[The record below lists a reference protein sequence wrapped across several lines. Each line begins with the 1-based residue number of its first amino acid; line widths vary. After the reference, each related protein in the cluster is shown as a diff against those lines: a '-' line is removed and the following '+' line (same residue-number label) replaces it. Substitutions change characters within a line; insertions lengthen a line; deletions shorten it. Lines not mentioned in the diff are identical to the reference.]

1 MILTCILKQVDQLVE
16 LRRQDVNLLRI
27 HQQTQQDVS
36 IIEKT
41 RMEASQQRR
50 LLFVGRIDTIR
61 NRELLDFVLELS
73 ITSFFAY
80 QIVLNGETIES
91 L

>member
-1 MILTCILKQVDQLVE
+1 
-16 LRRQDVNLLRI
+16 
-27 HQQTQQDVS
+27 
-36 IIEKT
+36 
-41 RMEASQQRR
+41 MEASQQRR

-73 ITSFFAY
+73 IASFFAY

-91 L
+91 LWALNLEGGTDGSRSFFFRKGDVDGVAVVV

>member
-1 MILTCILKQVDQLVE
+1 
-16 LRRQDVNLLRI
+16 
-27 HQQTQQDVS
+27 
-36 IIEKT
+36 
-41 RMEASQQRR
+41 MEASQQRR

-73 ITSFFAY
+73 IASFFAY

>member
-50 LLFVGRIDTIR
+50 LLFVGHIDTIR

>member
-1 MILTCILKQVDQLVE
+1 
-16 LRRQDVNLLRI
+16 
-27 HQQTQQDVS
+27 
-36 IIEKT
+36 
-41 RMEASQQRR
+41 MEASQQRR

-73 ITSFFAY
+73 IASFFAY

-91 L
+91 LWALNLEGGADGSRSFFFRKGDVDSVAVVV

>member
-61 NRELLDFVLELS
+61 NRELLNFVLELS
-73 ITSFFAY
+73 IASFFAY